1 MRECK
6 KCEKVIPQERL
17 EILPET
23 TLCVECSKTLN
34 KKRVGF
40 MVFGG
45 GGNHGKTGGSI
56 VMIDVN
62 DKEALRRAERANRRA
77 R

>member
-23 TLCVECSKTLN
+23 NLCVECSKTLN
-34 KKRVGF
+34 KKSVGF
-40 MVFGG
+40 MVLVGVEIMEKREG
-45 GGNHGKTGGSI
+45 
-56 VMIDVN
+56 
-62 DKEALRRAERANRRA
+62 L
-77 R
+77 